1 MFSGLKLEKLLFKE
15 VLIMNFIVVNV
26 DLVVNIDDKQL
37 IILKSLFVG
46 ISFNFQLIY
55 IFYF

>member
-26 DLVVNIDDKQL
+26 DLVVNIDDK
-37 IILKSLFVG
+37 
-46 ISFNFQLIY
+46 
-55 IFYF
+55 